1 MRSSQ
6 PGSTAD
12 RREIVAVEA
21 SPRVEFF
28 FSPGSR
34 YSYLAAS
41 RMALLEAETGCTV
54 DWRPVNG
61 GDIRK
66 LRHRDPFEGEP
77 VSGQYDWSYRER
89 DARLWADFYGI
100 RFREPPSHHFDFWL
114 LARAATAAKRLGRA
128 ADYGWRICAAVYGTD
143 TWPIDET
150 ICIALA
156 EEIGL
161 AADLFWAT
169 LEDPRN
175 RASPCRG
182 RGRGFS
188 SGRVWSADV
197 LCRCADVLGQRPAH
211 DPQAC
216 SQEAALAVGAGAR
229 SLVKRTSLRHA
240 EMSAY
245 DPKRT

>member
-1 MRSSQ
+1 M
-6 PGSTAD
+6 
-12 RREIVAVEA
+12 EA

-41 RMALLEAETGCTV
+41 QMSLLEEQTGCTV

-66 LRHRDPFEGEP
+66 LRRRDPFEGEP

-89 DARLWADFYGI
+89 DARLWADYYGI

-150 ICIALA
+150 VCIALA
-156 EEIGL
+156 EEIGF
-161 AADLFWAT
+161 AADLFRAT
-169 LEDPRN
+169 LEDPETERVLAAAAEEVF
-175 RASPCRG
+175 RRG
-182 RGRGFS
+182 AFGVPTFF
-188 SGRVWSADV
+188 
-197 LCRCADVLGQRPAH
+197 
-211 DPQAC
+211 
-216 SQEAALAVGAGAR
+216 VGAQMFWGNDRLTILKHVLKER
-229 SLVKRTSLRHA
+229 SSR
-240 EMSAY
+240 
-245 DPKRT
+245 

>member
-1 MRSSQ
+1 M
-6 PGSTAD
+6 
-12 RREIVAVEA
+12 EA
-21 SPRVEFF
+21 SQRVEFF

-41 RMALLEAETGCTV
+41 QMALLEEETGCTV

-66 LRHRDPFEGEP
+66 LRRRDPFEGEP

-89 DARLWADFYGI
+89 DARLWADYYGI
-100 RFREPPSHHFDFWL
+100 RFREPPSHHFDFRL
-114 LARAATAAKRLGRA
+114 LARVATAAKRLGRA

-150 ICIALA
+150 VCIALA

-169 LEDPRN
+169 LEDPETEQVL
-175 RASPCRG
+175 AAAAEEAFHRG
-182 RGRGFS
+182 AFGVPTFF
-188 SGRVWSADV
+188 
-197 LCRCADVLGQRPAH
+197 
-211 DPQAC
+211 
-216 SQEAALAVGAGAR
+216 VGA
-229 SLVKRTSLRHA
+229 
-240 EMSAY
+240 
-245 DPKRT
+245 

>member
-1 MRSSQ
+1 V
-6 PGSTAD
+6 T
-12 RREIVAVEA
+12 VEP

-41 RMALLEAETGCTV
+41 QMALLEAETGCVV

-66 LRHRDPFEGEP
+66 LRRRDPFEGEP

-89 DARLWADFYGI
+89 DARLWADYYGI
-100 RFREPPSHHFDFWL
+100 RFREPPSHDFDSRL
-114 LARAATAAKRLGRA
+114 LVRAATAAKRLGRA

-150 ICIALA
+150 VCVALA

-161 AADLFWAT
+161 AADLFGAT
-169 LEDPRN
+169 LEDPETERVLAAAADEAF
-175 RASPCRG
+175 RRG
-182 RGRGFS
+182 AFGVPTFFVGEQMFWGNDRL
-188 SGRVWSADV
+188 AILKHV
-197 LCRCADVLGQRPAH
+197 LR
-211 DPQAC
+211 
-216 SQEAALAVGAGAR
+216 
-229 SLVKRTSLRHA
+229 K
-240 EMSAY
+240 
-245 DPKRT
+245 